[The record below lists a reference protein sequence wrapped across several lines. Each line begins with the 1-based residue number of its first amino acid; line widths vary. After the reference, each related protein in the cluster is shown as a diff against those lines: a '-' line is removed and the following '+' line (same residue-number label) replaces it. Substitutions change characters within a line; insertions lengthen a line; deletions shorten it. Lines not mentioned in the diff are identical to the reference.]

1 MLSAVSGDKVTLP
14 VPASNR
20 TDGSATAVR
29 IDRALCCA
37 KLQTPFHLARG
48 FGQAVS
54 REHPDGLDEADL
66 GPDPIAAFQTW
77 LAAAV
82 AAEQPEPTAM
92 TLATADASGRPS
104 ARTVLLKKVDE
115 RGFTWF
121 TNGRSRKGRELAAN
135 PRAALVFAWIPL
147 GRQVTVL
154 GPVDRL
160 TEAESDAYFATR
172 PLGSRL
178 GAWAS
183 DQSEVLPSR
192 ETLEVR
198 VREIAAAYPDGNV
211 PRPPHWGGYRL
222 WPIEVQFW
230 QHRDDRL
237 HDRLRYRRVDNRW
250 MVERLAP

>member
-1 MLSAVSGDKVTLP
+1 MLRGGFETGIRLAGGFGKAVST
-14 VPASNR
+14 
-20 TDGSATAVR
+20 
-29 IDRALCCA
+29 
-37 KLQTPFHLARG
+37 
-48 FGQAVS
+48 
-54 REHPDGLDEADL
+54 EHPDGLDEADL
-66 GPDPIAAFQTW
+66 GPDPIAAFQAW
-77 LAAAV
+77 LAVAV
-82 AAEQPEPTAM
+82 AAKHPEPTAM

-121 TNGRSRKGRELAAN
+121 TNCRSRKGQELAVN
-135 PRAALVFAWIPL
+135 PRAALVFVWISL
-147 GRQVTVL
+147 GRQVTTL
-154 GPVDRL
+154 GSVDRL
-160 TEAESDAYFATR
+160 SEAESDAYFATR

-192 ETLEVR
+192 ETLEAR

-222 WPIEVQFW
+222 WPVEIQFW

-237 HDRLRYRRVDNRW
+237 HDRIRYRRVDDGW
-250 MVERLAP
+250 TVERLAP